1 MKRIIILS
9 CAVLMVAFSGCSL
22 FQRQTTI
29 NTTPQPKQ
37 EGPNQVFYGFPD
49 VPVPQELSIVSDRSF
64 VYDTSA
70 FKAGVLFFNGN
81 VDLQSL
87 ESYYRI
93 NMPKNGWRYVNSFRY
108 KDTILNYVKDDKI
121 CNIRMSRGAISSDL
135 EIWVGPAE
143 KGSIHRQNEAV
154 LK

>member
-1 MKRIIILS
+1 
-9 CAVLMVAFSGCSL
+9 MVAFSGCSL

-108 KDTILNYVKDDKI
+108 KDTILIMLKTTKSV
-121 CNIRMSRGAISSDL
+121 IS
-135 EIWVGPAE
+135 ECRVAPFHQI
-143 KGSIHRQNEAV
+143 
-154 LK
+154 LKYG

>member
-9 CAVLMVAFSGCSL
+9 CVVLMACSGCAW
-22 FQRQTTI
+22 FQRQTLDVA
-29 NTTPQPKQ
+29 PQPKQ

-49 VPVPQELSIVSDRSF
+49 VPIPKELSLVSDRSF
-64 VYDTSA
+64 VYETSV
-70 FKAGVLFFNGN
+70 FKAGVLVFNGN

-87 ESYYRI
+87 ENYFKI

-108 KDTILNYVKDDKI
+108 KESIINYVKDDKI
-121 CNIRMSRGAISSDL
+121 CNIRMSRGAFSSDV

-143 KGSIHRQNEAV
+143 KGSIQRSNEGAI
-154 LK
+154 K